1 MTGPEPDVELLADL
15 DAGLLDDDRAA
26 AVRAA
31 ALADPRSAAVLD
43 ALAATRAELGALAP
57 PPVPPQVAA
66 RWSAALADLDPPA
79 PVVPLRRRPLR
90 RRPLRRRPLR
100 RRPLLLA
107 AAALLVA
114 LLGAGVLVATRGPDP
129 LATVAVT
136 GVELGSVGRG
146 AVGREDFGP
155 VEPAACLA
163 GLGVPGPVLGGRPVR
178 FDGTPGVL
186 VVVGTGEVGRVRVV
200 VVDEACSR
208 ALADAVVG
216 A

>member
-1 MTGPEPDVELLADL
+1 VTGPDPDVERLADL

-43 ALAATRAELGALAP
+43 ALAATRAELGALTP
-57 PPVPPQVAA
+57 PPVPPLVAA

-79 PVVPLRRRPLR
+79 PAARSRRRPV
-90 RRPLRRRPLR
+90 
-100 RRPLLLA
+100 LLA

-114 LLGAGVLVATRGPDP
+114 LLGAGVLVATGGLDP
-129 LATVAVT
+129 RTTAAVT
-136 GVELGSVGRG
+136 GADLGAVGRG
-146 AVGREDFGP
+146 AIGSRDFGP

-163 GLGVPGPVLGGRPVR
+163 GLRVPGGVAGGRPVR

-186 VVVGTGEVGRVRVV
+186 LVVTTGERGRFRAV

-208 ALADAVVG
+208 TLADAVIG
-216 A
+216 G

>member
-1 MTGPEPDVELLADL
+1 VTDGEPEVELLADL
-15 DAGLLDDDRAA
+15 DAGLLDDDRAD

-57 PPVPPQVAA
+57 PRVPPPVAA

-79 PVVPLRRRPLR
+79 PVVPPRRRPV
-90 RRPLRRRPLR
+90 
-100 RRPLLLA
+100 LLA

-114 LLGAGVLVATRGPDP
+114 LLGAGVLVATGALDP
-129 LATVAVT
+129 RTTVAVT
-136 GVELGSVGRG
+136 GVDLG
-146 AVGREDFGP
+146 AVGGGAIGQRDFGP
-155 VEPAACLA
+155 VEPVGCLA
-163 GLGVPGPVLGGRPVR
+163 GLGVPGGVVGGRPVR
-178 FDGTPGVL
+178 FEGTPGVL
-186 VVVGTGEVGRVRVV
+186 LVVTTGERGRLRVV

-208 ALADAVVG
+208 VLADTRIG

>member
-1 MTGPEPDVELLADL
+1 MTGPDPDVERLADL

-57 PPVPPQVAA
+57 PPVPPLVAA

-79 PVVPLRRRPLR
+79 PAPTVRSRRRPV
-90 RRPLRRRPLR
+90 
-100 RRPLLLA
+100 LLA

-114 LLGAGVLVATRGPDP
+114 LLGAGVLVATGGPDP
-129 LATVAVT
+129 RTTAAVT
-136 GVELGSVGRG
+136 GADLGAVGRG
-146 AVGREDFGP
+146 ALGSRDFGP
-155 VEPAACLA
+155 VEPVACLA
-163 GLGVPGPVLGGRPVR
+163 GLRMPGGVAGGRPVR

-186 VVVGTGEVGRVRVV
+186 LVVTTGERGRFRAV

-208 ALADAVVG
+208 TLADTVIDAVIG
-216 A
+216 G